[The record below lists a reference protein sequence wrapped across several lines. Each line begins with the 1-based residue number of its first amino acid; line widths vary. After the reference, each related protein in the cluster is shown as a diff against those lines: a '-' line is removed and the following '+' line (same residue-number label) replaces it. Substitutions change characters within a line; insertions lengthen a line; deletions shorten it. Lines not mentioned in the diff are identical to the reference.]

1 MAFENINVASLK
13 NALITCKDSIKF
25 SETNEILENISSN
38 NIWDAKAKNNLKKAL
53 SILKNERF
61 KKLENLLNK
70 YLDVTNDLEKYKQI
84 QSENEEL
91 LAKYNYLGTQLYK
104 NETYKEY
111 TINFMG
117 KKFLQ
122 NKNKTVIDYNVQNQM
137 NAINRTIN
145 ENEEKLKNL
154 EIKIKNS
161 I

>member
-1 MAFENINVASLK
+1 M
-13 NALITCKDSIKF
+13 
-25 SETNEILENISSN
+25 
-38 NIWDAKAKNNLKKAL
+38 
-53 SILKNERF
+53 
-61 KKLENLLNK
+61 
-70 YLDVTNDLEKYKQI
+70 
-84 QSENEEL
+84 
-91 LAKYNYLGTQLYK
+91 AKYNYLGTQLYK

-117 KKFLQ
+117 KKILQ